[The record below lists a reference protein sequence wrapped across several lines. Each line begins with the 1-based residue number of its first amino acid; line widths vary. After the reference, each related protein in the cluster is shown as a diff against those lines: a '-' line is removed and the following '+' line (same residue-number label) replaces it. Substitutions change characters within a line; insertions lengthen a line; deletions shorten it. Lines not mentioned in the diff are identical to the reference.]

1 MDIFSSIE
9 VSGMSF
15 TQSIEA
21 PLTLKD
27 TITLYGS
34 MATQNGTGH
43 GTINVSAKKLVSSKG
58 WLELDVGAG
67 NGPTISL
74 KGFRTLTKRLFCDG
88 ETILQ
93 FTAHGVRPGFVGS
106 MFFNFYNHCLKIQFI
121 KLYKF
126 LNYLKI
132 FYQIFL
138 FTALAMQLDKH
149 TVGYLTYRAGIQ
161 SAMSTMLVRDTS
173 RTYASILIHL
183 GIVHSYVNLHY
194 IYKMKEKKLKLRGN
208 IRLVERVIYI
218 FYLLYKT

>member
-1 MDIFSSIE
+1 M
-9 VSGMSF
+9 
-15 TQSIEA
+15 
-21 PLTLKD
+21 
-27 TITLYGS
+27 
-34 MATQNGTGH
+34 
-43 GTINVSAKKLVSSKG
+43 
-58 WLELDVGAG
+58 
-67 NGPTISL
+67 
-74 KGFRTLTKRLFCDG
+74 
-88 ETILQ
+88 
-93 FTAHGVRPGFVGS
+93 
-106 MFFNFYNHCLKIQFI
+106 
-121 KLYKF
+121 
-126 LNYLKI
+126 KI